1 MRSTQEGWNCSDYFP
16 TQNNYSVYEALKTF
30 CQHSWH
36 HKLLFDRRPQGID
49 ESHNVIPGP
58 AFIYLLASCL
68 WEENLRYLDK
78 EIKHISFQEIRNPK
92 LEINNVLHDR
102 REDLARLKSE
112 LVKTAMHVPSEVEKY
127 FETYW
132 SGGAYYSRITP
143 GVSEHLK
150 RLIEDTSKLEAFL
163 METFTLFM
171 SSISVQDTR
180 LSMDQAQ
187 RGSRLT
193 ILAFIY
199 VPLSFVTGVFGM
211 NIQQINGSGLN
222 IWVCFVALVA
232 VVFLTVPI
240 FWIMKLH
247 GNRKAINDSKV

>member
-1 MRSTQEGWNCSDYFP
+1 
-16 TQNNYSVYEALKTF
+16 
-30 CQHSWH
+30 
-36 HKLLFDRRPQGID
+36 
-49 ESHNVIPGP
+49 
-58 AFIYLLASCL
+58 
-68 WEENLRYLDK
+68 
-78 EIKHISFQEIRNPK
+78 
-92 LEINNVLHDR
+92 
-102 REDLARLKSE
+102 
-112 LVKTAMHVPSEVEKY
+112 MHVPTRIEQY

-132 SGGAYYSRITP
+132 SGGTYYSRINP
-143 GVSEHLK
+143 GVTEHLK

-222 IWVCFVALVA
+222 NWVCFVALAA

-247 GNRKAINDSKV
+247 GDRKAPSDSKV

>member
-1 MRSTQEGWNCSDYFP
+1 
-16 TQNNYSVYEALKTF
+16 
-30 CQHSWH
+30 
-36 HKLLFDRRPQGID
+36 
-49 ESHNVIPGP
+49 
-58 AFIYLLASCL
+58 
-68 WEENLRYLDK
+68 
-78 EIKHISFQEIRNPK
+78 
-92 LEINNVLHDR
+92 
-102 REDLARLKSE
+102 
-112 LVKTAMHVPSEVEKY
+112 
-127 FETYW
+127 
-132 SGGAYYSRITP
+132 
-143 GVSEHLK
+143 
-150 RLIEDTSKLEAFL
+150 
-163 METFTLFM
+163 M

-222 IWVCFVALVA
+222 NWVCFVALAA

-247 GNRKAINDSKV
+247 GDRKAPSDSKV